1 MIQDI
6 LPQGD
11 DPAGAML
18 ESIKGNTI
26 HYGERV
32 IIMAVAVETPDDAP
46 KVKTVKF
53 PSEKGVEPDRARK
66 RHIGGHQV

>member
-46 KVKTVKF
+46 KVKTVK

>member
-26 HYGERV
+26 HYGELRQT
-32 IIMAVAVETPDDAP
+32 ACGQSTFKP
-46 KVKTVKF
+46 
-53 PSEKGVEPDRARK
+53 
-66 RHIGGHQV
+66 